1 MLRFGSTTLNP
12 NYEPPRPIIPPRPRK
27 AAIRSGT
34 VDGNSEYV
42 EDWGLSTNRR
52 VRFMSSERQGF
63 LLPNEVTAIQ
73 ALYEAGA
80 PFELETD
87 LLGPLGSP
95 AVTYAA
101 RFDPEQPPTFTPAT
115 PSGSHLYF
123 DILVIL

>member
-12 NYEPPRPIIPPRPRK
+12 MYEPPRPMIPPRTRK
-27 AAIRSGT
+27 AAIKSGT

-42 EDWGLSTNRR
+42 EDWGLSANRR

-63 LLPNEVTAIQ
+63 LLPAQVTAIQ

-87 LLGPLGSP
+87 LLSPLGSP

-115 PSGSHLYF
+115 PSGSHHRF
-123 DILVIL
+123 DITIIL